1 MYPLVYPRV
10 VLIDIVSLY
19 LQIPLFF
26 ICFISWKILA
36 QTKVVRLG
44 MVDLSVDEYVVD
56 EGTRQQMEAEEAR
69 RQGRLKERGS
79 WKWRLY
85 YWLV

>member
-1 MYPLVYPRV
+1 VA
-10 VLIDIVSLY
+10 LIDIVSLY

-26 ICFISWKILA
+26 ICFISWKFLA
-36 QTKVVRLG
+36 QTKAVELD
-44 MVDLSVDEYVVD
+44 MVDLNVDEYVLD

-69 RQGRLKERGS
+69 RQRRLEGFGS